1 MARQL
6 SLDLSPAPQG
16 GPADFIVTESNA
28 AAHAA
33 VMGDAPWPQGK
44 LWLSGPPASGKTHLA
59 RLWAARHGATFLP
72 AAALPTALAGTL
84 PPPGAAIV
92 IDGMDTLSGRAEETL
107 FHLHNHLAAT
117 GGLLLLTAR
126 QPPVRLPVALPD
138 LASRL
143 QATALAQIADP
154 DDRLLALLLARL
166 FADRHILPSAGL
178 IPWLLTRIERSHAA
192 ALATVDLL
200 DSTALAEGRA
210 ITRDFA
216 RTVLD
221 NSADPAR

>member
-6 SLDLSPAPQG
+6 SLDLSPASG
-16 GPADFIVTESNA
+16 AAPADFIVSDSNA
-28 AAHAA
+28 AAEAA
-33 VMGDAPWPQGK
+33 VLGDAPWPQGK
-44 LWLSGPPASGKTHLA
+44 LWLAGPAASGKTHLA
-59 RLWAARHGATFLP
+59 RLWAARHGATVLTP
-72 AAALPTALAGTL
+72 ANLPTALSGAL

-92 IDGMDTLSGRAEETL
+92 IDGLDGLSGRAEEAL

-117 GGLLLLTAR
+117 GGLLLMTAR
-126 QPPVRLPVALPD
+126 TPPARLPVALPD

-154 DDRLLALLLARL
+154 DDRLLALLLARH

-192 ALATVDLL
+192 ALDTVDLL
-200 DSTALAEGRA
+200 DRTALAEGRA

-221 NSADPAR
+221 NSADTAR

>member
-6 SLDLSPAPQG
+6 SLDLSPSSGA
-16 GPADFIVTESNA
+16 GPADFIVSDSNA

-33 VMGDAPWPQGK
+33 VLGETPWPQGK
-44 LWLSGPPASGKTHLA
+44 LWLAGPESSGKTHLA
-59 RLWAARHGATFLP
+59 RLWAARHGATLLP
-72 AAALPTALAGTL
+72 AAALPAALAGTL

-92 IDGMDTLSGRAEETL
+92 IDGLDSLSGRAEEAL

-117 GGLLLLTAR
+117 GGLLLMTAR
-126 QPPVRLPVALPD
+126 TPPARLPVALPD

-154 DDRLLALLLARL
+154 DDRLLALLLARH

-200 DSTALAEGRA
+200 DRTALAEGRA

-216 RTVLD
+216 RTILD
-221 NSADPAR
+221 NSADSAR